1 MRKFFLTLSI
11 AILLILI
18 LTGISQKFDSPD
30 RKSDGGE
37 KLGFISSFTV
47 S

>member
-1 MRKFFLTLSI
+1 MKKFFLTLSLLV
-11 AILLILI
+11 LLILI

-37 KLGFISSFTV
+37 KLVFISSFTV